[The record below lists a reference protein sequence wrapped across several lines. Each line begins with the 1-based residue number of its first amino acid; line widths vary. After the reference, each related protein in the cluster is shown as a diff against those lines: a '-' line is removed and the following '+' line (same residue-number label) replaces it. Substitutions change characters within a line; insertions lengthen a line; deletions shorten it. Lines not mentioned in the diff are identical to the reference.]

1 MLNGSIYPIAIVD
14 REGNLIVIALEVHLD
29 VIALVLIV
37 SRDVGKEVKRLAC
50 LHDEVGQTDGIR
62 SNINLRIVNL
72 EEVTRDLLALEIR
85 SEAF

>member
-1 MLNGSIYPIAIVD
+1 M
-14 REGNLIVIALEVHLD
+14 
-29 VIALVLIV
+29 
-37 SRDVGKEVKRLAC
+37 SRDVGKEVKRLAR